1 MKTNLSKLLILPL
14 IGFSLFSC
22 NNASSSENSS
32 SNSSSSNATS
42 SSSEQSSSTSFTNPI
57 IITFKNYDSQT
68 IYTET
73 IESGQVPSYSKE
85 NPTRESDENFS
96 YTFAGWDKEFSA
108 VTKNTVYTAVFNKT
122 VINDTYSTE
131 GVNYTLSGDGT
142 YYIASSFDPYISG
155 MIRSVSEIVIAK
167 TYNGK
172 EVKEIA
178 SSFCAPDEPFALE
191 IVYLPDTIT
200 TINSNAFKYLE
211 EFKTIV
217 LSKNVTTIKKN
228 AFNNCPSLNI
238 FSYAESK
245 PEGWEEGYADS
256 KVNVYFASSWEMVN
270 AGPKVK

>member
-14 IGFSLFSC
+14 IGLSLFSC
-22 NNASSSENSS
+22 NNVSSSEN
-32 SNSSSSNATS
+32 NSSSTSSNNVS
-42 SSSEQSSSTSFTNPI
+42 SSSEQSSSSTTFTNPVVV
-57 IITFKNYDSQT
+57 TFKNYDSKT

-73 IESGQVPSYSKE
+73 IESGSVPSYTKE
-85 NPTRESDENFS
+85 NPTRPSDENFS
-96 YTFAGWDKEFSA
+96 YTFSGWDKEFTA

-131 GVNYTLSGDGT
+131 GVNYTLSSDRN

-172 EVKEIA
+172 VVKEIG

-191 IVYLPDTIT
+191 RVYLPDTIT
-200 TINSNAFKYLE
+200 TINTNAFAYLDN
-211 EFKTIV
+211 FKTIV
-217 LSKNVTTIKKN
+217 LSENVTTIKKK
-228 AFNNCPSLNI
+228 AFNNCPSLNVY
-238 FSYAESK
+238 SYFETK
-245 PEGWEEGYADS
+245 PEGWEEGYVDN
-256 KVNVYFASSWEMVN
+256 KVNVYFASSWKMVN